1 MSTQR
6 SHFAYR
12 LAWENSFSERIPFLP
27 LHRRDLVS
35 AEEGNKTFVG
45 ENKSRINWKKF
56 EVMGEV
62 VLGIQRSQKSPH
74 PQAQRFDDL
83 ERLILDAKMSGDEE
97 VRLALIYKLLYAWI
111 GLLIS
116 LFRTCTLAACIS
128 NRPPVARPAEGSSAG
143 SVLRI
148 PSVFSASLE
157 DLFLVSSHPQPPSP
171 VHTSLHLFSPHM
183 PRFTQSSRRYASMID
198 IYLVV
203 LAFFFPSD
211 FSPSWLDMTLGAA
224 IHLEGSVPIFCT

>member
-1 MSTQR
+1 MKKLRRQNNYNSLGAVIAAINGTPVHRLTQTRELIPVHIQKEFMRLVILMGTQR

-74 PQAQRFDDL
+74 PQAQKFEDV
-83 ERLILDAKMSGDEE
+83 ERLILDSKLSGDEE
-97 VRLALIYKLLYAWI
+97 V
-111 GLLIS
+111 S
-116 LFRTCTLAACIS
+116 HLFRSYSIRLQLTIDRICMPAVYRS
-128 NRPPVARPAEGSSAG
+128 NHPQGAKRADGSSDG
-143 SVLRI
+143 YVLR
-148 PSVFSASLE
+148 
-157 DLFLVSSHPQPPSP
+157 HP
-171 VHTSLHLFSPHM
+171 
-183 PRFTQSSRRYASMID
+183 
-198 IYLVV
+198 
-203 LAFFFPSD
+203 
-211 FSPSWLDMTLGAA
+211 
-224 IHLEGSVPIFCT
+224 